1 MIAIATGVFG
11 LVSYERLPLNLMPS
25 MAYPTITVRTEV
37 EGYAPEEVESQVSR
51 RIEESLATTAG
62 LVELESR
69 SRAGMSDVVLEF
81 AWGTGMDEA
90 AQSVREQLQTTF
102 LPDDASKPLILRYDP
117 NLDPVLRIALA
128 LDPDH
133 EGRQTGQAGQML
145 LRQIAEVEIKRNL
158 EAMEGVASVRV
169 RGGLQREVRVE
180 VKEAWLNAR
189 GVTID
194 QVIQTLEATGKRT
207 WPRA

>member
-1 MIAIATGVFG
+1 MSLFELVVRRPVATWMIAIATAVFG

-37 EGYAPEEVESQVSR
+37 EGYAPEEVESQISR

-102 LPDDASKPLILRYDP
+102 LPDDASKPLILS
-117 NLDPVLRIALA
+117 LI
-128 LDPDH
+128 H
-133 EGRQTGQAGQML
+133 
-145 LRQIAEVEIKRNL
+145 I
-158 EAMEGVASVRV
+158 
-169 RGGLQREVRVE
+169 
-180 VKEAWLNAR
+180 
-189 GVTID
+189 
-194 QVIQTLEATGKRT
+194 
-207 WPRA
+207 